1 MAFYEKGSAGDRGPC
16 PGCACSRGGFAGAG
30 GSDRED
36 GGELWRALGPLLGAV
51 GLGVGGY
58 VLRPGGASLGGA

>member
-1 MAFYEKGSAGDRGPC
+1 MAFYEKGAADDREPC
-16 PGCACSRGGFAGAG
+16 PGCACSRGAFAGAE

-36 GGELWRALGPLLGAV
+36 GGELRRSLGSLLGAV

-58 VLRPGGASLGGA
+58 VLRQG